1 MVRGLAAMTVCVG
14 HLRAFFLV
22 DFTQTGGGIATTI
35 FYLLTGLHHEAV
47 MLFFV
52 LSGFLVG
59 GSVIRLRRRG
69 AWRWSDYL
77 VRRLSRL
84 WVVIVPALLLTLG
97 WDLLGL
103 RLDPAGYHGAYHA
116 MLMSG
121 PGQVLHNAPRTFFG
135 NLLFLQG
142 IRVPAFGSN
151 GPLWSLA
158 NEFWYYLLFPL
169 GLQAVLRGTTPVAR
183 IVAFGLVVAIWLL
196 LPAKVLAL
204 GAIWLFG
211 VGAFL
216 LHDKPATARIVARWP
231 VGIAALL
238 VMAIGLAA
246 SRIQT
251 RIDLDYIV
259 GAAFAAALPWLARAP
274 AASALYRRVGF
285 ALSEMSYT
293 LYLVHFPLL
302 AWIYFS
308 FVAPRQWTPGAGSL
322 ATLAALLGAVMLY
335 AAGIWWLFERNT
347 ARVRATV
354 ARLMRRPGAGRGG
367 MSIGREVRAKGATA
381 RS

>member
-1 MVRGLAAMTVCVG
+1 MVRGLAAITVCVG
-14 HLRAFFLV
+14 HLRGFFLV
-22 DFTQTGGGIATTI
+22 DFAQVGGGIATKV

-69 AWRWSDYL
+69 AWHWGDYL

-84 WVVIVPALLLTLG
+84 WVVMVPALLLTLG
-97 WDLLGL
+97 WDLFGM
-103 RLDPAGYHGAYHA
+103 RLDPAGYHGAYYA
-116 MLMSG
+116 MLLSG
-121 PGQVLHNAPRTFFG
+121 PGHVLHNAPRTFFG

-142 IRVPAFGSN
+142 IRVAPFGSN

-169 GLQAVLRGTTPVAR
+169 GLQAALRGTAPVAR

-204 GAIWLFG
+204 GTIWLFG

-216 LHDKPATARIVARWP
+216 LHDNPATARIAARWP

-238 VMAIGLAA
+238 VMATALAA
-246 SRIQT
+246 SRMQT
-251 RIDLDYIV
+251 RLDLDYVV

-274 AASALYRRVGF
+274 AASAPYRRIGF

-302 AWIYFS
+302 AWIYFT

-322 ATLAALLGAVMLY
+322 AVLVALLGGVMLY

-347 ARVRATV
+347 GRVRAIVT
-354 ARLMRRPGAGRGG
+354 RLIRRPGARRG
-367 MSIGREVRAKGATA
+367 V
-381 RS
+381 